1 MDFNQRTSGLQMY
14 TCDVIRRNETIN
26 KRNFVKKKENI
37 LNISFLVS
45 ALPSILVIRFK
56 LTCSSAIDLASCSES
71 TIVNVNSSWAE
82 RDSLKN
88 TMHI

>member
-1 MDFNQRTSGLQMY
+1 M
-14 TCDVIRRNETIN
+14 
-26 KRNFVKKKENI
+26 NI
-37 LNISFLVS
+37 PFLIS
-45 ALPSILVIRFK
+45 ALSSILVTR
-56 LTCSSAIDLASCSES
+56 LTCSSAMDLASCSES

>member
-1 MDFNQRTSGLQMY
+1 MY
-14 TCDVIRRNETIN
+14 TGDVIRRKETIN
-26 KRNFVKKKENI
+26 KRNFVKKKENM
-37 LNISFLVS
+37 NIPFLIS
-45 ALPSILVIRFK
+45 ALPSILVTR

>member
-1 MDFNQRTSGLQMY
+1 M
-14 TCDVIRRNETIN
+14 
-26 KRNFVKKKENI
+26 NI
-37 LNISFLVS
+37 PFLIS
-45 ALPSILVIRFK
+45 ALPSILVTR
-56 LTCSSAIDLASCSES
+56 LTCSSAMDLASCSES